1 MPKRRLGKG
10 IDALL
15 QGKDLEQLSN
25 MTNVLLVEVDKIIP
39 NPRQP
44 RTRFNDD
51 TLAELADSIREKGV
65 IQPII
70 AEDQGDGTYTIVA
83 GERRYRAAKIAG
95 LNEIPVIPQDFSDEE
110 KLEIA
115 LVENLQREDLNPID
129 EATAL
134 DHAMRN
140 AGYTQEQLARRLGKS
155 RPAVANSL
163 RLLKLAP
170 EMKEALSSGL
180 ISAGHARA
188 LLTVAD
194 TTERTKLFSRI
205 QSEGLSVREVEQA
218 GRPASDEAGADA
230 TSEKPG
236 EAAPAE
242 PDMADLSITDET
254 DEFEPPPG
262 VAPRPERKSPELQQV
277 EDALVRALG
286 TKVFIR
292 GGDQKGRVEISYYS
306 TADLDRLIEILGV
319 SIE

>member
-1 MPKRRLGKG
+1 VPKRRLGKG

-25 MTNVLLVEVDKIIP
+25 MTNVLLVDIDRIIP

-95 LNEIPVIPQDFSDEE
+95 LNEIPVILQDFSDEE

-205 QSEGLSVREVEQA
+205 QSEGLSVRQVERA
-218 GRPASDEAGADA
+218 ARPADEEAGADA
-230 TSEKPG
+230 ATEKSG
-236 EAAPAE
+236 EAVAAE
-242 PDMADLSITDET
+242 PDMSDLSITDDT

-262 VAPRPERKSPELQQV
+262 AAPRPARKSPELQQV
-277 EDALVRALG
+277 EDALVHALG

-292 GGDQKGRVEISYYS
+292 GGDQKGRIEISYYS
-306 TADLDRLIEILGV
+306 TADLDGLIEILGA